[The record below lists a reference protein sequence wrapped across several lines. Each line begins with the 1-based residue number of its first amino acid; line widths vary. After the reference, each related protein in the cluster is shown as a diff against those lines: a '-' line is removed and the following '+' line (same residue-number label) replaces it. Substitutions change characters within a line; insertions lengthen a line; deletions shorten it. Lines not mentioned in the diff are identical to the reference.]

1 MAGEKTEK
9 ATPKRKQDERKK
21 GNVFFS
27 RDIITALSLLTSFY
41 GIKMIFPS
49 AQKNLQKLIE
59 SFFRL
64 LPAQQSLTQADAK
77 RLMIEGMTTFAL
89 TALPLL
95 LLCVLVAVAAT
106 MLQTRMLF
114 STKAFAFKGERINPL
129 NGLKKM
135 FAFKSVI
142 ELVKS
147 ILKIT
152 VVGYVIFQTAKK
164 ELSLLPR
171 LMEMGFQQSIYY
183 TGQVIFRLVIK
194 VGIIFVF
201 LSLADYLYQWWDYEK
216 NLRMSKQEI
225 KDEYKQSEGDP
236 QIKGRQRSLQQQ
248 RSRRRMMQSVPA
260 ADVVIRNPTHY
271 AVALKYDQDKNSAPV
286 VVAKGADKLALR
298 IVAIAEENHVYVTE
312 NRPLARALFE
322 TVEVDQE
329 IPGKYFKAVAEVLA
343 FVYALKEK
351 GER

>member
-41 GIKMIFPS
+41 GIKMIYPS

-152 VVGYVIFQTAKK
+152 VVGYVIFQAAKK

>member
-152 VVGYVIFQTAKK
+152 VVGYVIFQAAKK

>member
-152 VVGYVIFQTAKK
+152 VVGYVIFQAAKK

-171 LMEMGFQQSIYY
+171 LMEMGFQQSIYC